1 MEPIIDNKYNSKLVA
16 FEKYICKREI
26 INCECNLCFVKK
38 DNYNYLYYI
47 DKEEYYLILEK
58 CFCQGFYTPKNKNI
72 PYIKNTKAFSLFCE
86 KIYPELDKY
95 WWKLVEQSQ
104 EKNPF
109 QIRKVCD
116 IYPEEKEN
124 KKCCV
129 LL

>member
-1 MEPIIDNKYNSKLVA
+1 MEPIIDNKWNSQLEA

-26 INCECNLCFVKK
+26 VHCECNLCNRKK
-38 DNYNYLYYI
+38 DICNYLYYI
-47 DKEEYYLILEK
+47 EKEQYYLILEN
-58 CFCQGFYTPKNKNI
+58 CPCGGFYIPYDKNI
-72 PYIKNTKAFSLFCE
+72 PYIKKAQSLFCE

-95 WWKLVEQSQ
+95 WWKLVDQSQ

-124 KKCCV
+124 KKCCI